1 MLTVRRATALWAT
14 ALTIAT
20 CGGCNPGERLYPVS
34 GTVTVNGQPAAGAQ
48 VTFYPAGQSGLHVVP
63 STGIVAADGT
73 FTLSTNGKA
82 GAPAGQYEV
91 TIIWPEERQ
100 SKAASKLPEGYIG
113 EMGRS
118 DDGLAADRLQG
129 RYADRQKS
137 PLRAAVEP
145 RETKLPPFELK

>member
-1 MLTVRRATALWAT
+1 MPSPRPVAAIWVIVLAIVA
-14 ALTIAT
+14 
-20 CGGCNPGERLYPVS
+20 CGGCNAGERLYPVS
-34 GTVTVNGQPAAGAQ
+34 GTVTVNGQPAVGAQ
-48 VTFYPAGQSGLHVVP
+48 VTFYPAGQSGVQVVP

-82 GAPAGQYEV
+82 GAPPGQYEV
-91 TIIWPEERQ
+91 TIVWPEERK
-100 SKAASKLPEGYIG
+100 SKTAGKLPEGYIG

-118 DDGLAADRLQG
+118 DEGPAADRLQG

-137 PLRAAVEP
+137 PLRATVEP